1 MAKVL
6 VTGAQGCIGSWVV
19 KQLLERGDDV
29 IIYDLD
35 TKPVRIRKITE
46 PHLVERLQIVA
57 GQIEDTA
64 TLKALVKD
72 EEITHIVHLAAVLMP
87 FCQAQPVM
95 GGLIDVIGT
104 LNVFEAARDAGR
116 HVRIVY
122 ASSSA
127 VWSPEHAY
135 DHKKLS
141 EDDPLKPATHYGVF
155 KQANEGNARAF
166 HAANGISSI
175 GLRPWAVY
183 GFGRDLGL
191 TADPT
196 LAMQAVVHG
205 KPFQI
210 RLSGFMDMQYVE
222 DVAATFVG
230 SLFAPLEGAHV
241 FNLAGQVIAM
251 EELVHL
257 IDRVRPGAA
266 KLLTTGGPQVPVA
279 YQMDASQLAHHVPG
293 LPTTGLEEGV
303 RKTIEMFE
311 HELRSAAAP
320 TSSSAT
326 D

>member
-1 MAKVL
+1 MARVL

-19 KQLLERGDDV
+19 KQLLEHGHEV
-29 IIYDLD
+29 VIYDLD
-35 TKPVRIRKITE
+35 MHPVRIAKITA
-46 PHLVERLQIVA
+46 PALVSKLKIVG

-64 TLKALVKD
+64 AVKAVVKD

-116 HVRIVY
+116 SVRIVY

-127 VWSPEHAY
+127 VWGPEHAY
-135 DHKKLS
+135 DAKKLG

-166 HAANGISSI
+166 HAVNGISSI

-196 LAMQAVVHG
+196 LAMRAVVYG
-205 KPFQI
+205 EPFQI

-230 SLFAPLEGAHV
+230 SLFAPSDGAQV
-241 FNLAGQVIAM
+241 FNLAGHVTSM
-251 EELVHL
+251 EGLIEM

-266 KLLTTGGPQVPVA
+266 RLLTNHGPQVPVA
-279 YQMDASQLAHHVPG
+279 YQMDDSQLMTHVPG
-293 LPTTGLEEGV
+293 LPKTSLEIGI

-311 HELRSAAAP
+311 KERGKV
-320 TSSSAT
+320 
-326 D
+326 